1 MKNSLSHRNSITYLR
16 SHTRVTL
23 STAVSPHR
31 DLSPALFRTRVQDE
45 EAALYRLRRN
55 YAISGEISSRD
66 MRKNR
71 AKSVKLLPN
80 SDSRPVTPYL
90 GVNFRQSSSEVTWK
104 SHFSPPLDPSR
115 SRRLSKVLPEPKG
128 NRISLVKIGLDLC
141 NFTLEKPKRQE
152 QALLAWANMQNKLSK
167 REERAKTPNPRPV
180 LVVPKL
186 IPVPTPVITKVH
198 REIQPE
204 DLSDVLIPLN
214 SERTKGE
221 KVQRHILHISSQP
234 QAGFLHM
241 KEQTSSKFP
250 LQQPKVKRRNAKS
263 VQRHAL
269 AKQITFDL
277 PVAELSRELESDR
290 RPERVTGLRGPFIP
304 KGTPLYRIPVDYNL
318 FRNVYKHRE
327 RPPRTSGSRSSP
339 NLRESAKDM

>member
-1 MKNSLSHRNSITYLR
+1 MSLPHNSVTYLR

-31 DLSPALFRTRVQDE
+31 DLSPALFRTRAQDE
-45 EAALYRLRRN
+45 EATLYQLRRN
-55 YAISGEISSRD
+55 YAITGEISSRD

-104 SHFSPPLDPSR
+104 SHFSPPPDPSR
-115 SRRLSKVLPEPKG
+115 SRRLSRMLPEPKG
-128 NRISLVKIGLDLC
+128 NRISLVKIGLDLGKIA
-141 NFTLEKPKRQE
+141 LEKPKQQE
-152 QALLAWANMQNKLSK
+152 QALLTWANKQKRLPK
-167 REERAKTPNPRPV
+167 REESAKTPNPRPV
-180 LVVPKL
+180 IVVPKL
-186 IPVPTPVITKVH
+186 IPVPTPVIAKTH

-204 DLSDVLIPLN
+204 DLSDFLIPLN
-214 SERTKGE
+214 PEKAKEER
-221 KVQRHILHISSQP
+221 VQRHILHISSQP
-234 QAGFLHM
+234 QAGFLHL
-241 KEQTSSKFP
+241 KEPVSSKFQ

-263 VQRHAL
+263 VQRRAL
-269 AKQITFDL
+269 AKEITFDL
-277 PVAELSRELESDR
+277 PAAELSGEVESDR
-290 RPERVTGLRGPFIP
+290 RPERVAAFHGPFIP
-304 KGTPLYRIPVDYNL
+304 KGTPLYRISVDYNL
-318 FRNVYKHRE
+318 FRNVYKHQE